1 MDGGACILGTLLNVR
16 GWVEVIVL
24 KLTNRTSTSKLDF
37 SVVEGKEG
45 EPGIAQWM
53 LGDIGSYVYG

>member
-1 MDGGACILGTLLNVR
+1 MR

-24 KLTNRTSTSKLDF
+24 KLTNRTSTSILDF
-37 SVVEGKEG
+37 SVVEGKDR
-45 EPGIAQWM
+45 EPGIAQWI